1 MDGIEASSEG
11 WQTADA
17 GNRIRRADYCD
28 VGAVP
33 AISASRAL
41 TTLACSAALPR
52 WPPRA
57 LERVCTGNA
66 LWVAGPLLALMRES
80 CRLLLRSSAVGT
92 KLIAVEVAK
101 VRHVKVRC
109 TFAGSSLVTATE
121 YEGSRVKGVYFLP
134 RIESES
140 EHRAVAN
147 RGWFS
152 VVGAKHDK
160 AVMSTLAVNAAPGGM
175 LEHGRNSGRAQQRI
189 VESLG
194 FLETIRTY
202 RAITQHS
209 HSLSPSLLAIAAP
222 WTTVIALILQLL
234 KSPEPATCGGCISVI
249 GFDRKAGRA
258 SIAIPSMHGLQQKMV
273 A

>member
-1 MDGIEASSEG
+1 ME
-11 WQTADA
+11 
-17 GNRIRRADYCD
+17 
-28 VGAVP
+28 V
-33 AISASRAL
+33 
-41 TTLACSAALPR
+41 AAPWLVSFAR
-52 WPPRA
+52 DS
-57 LERVCTGNA
+57 C
-66 LWVAGPLLALMRES
+66 LLF
-80 CRLLLRSSAVGT
+80 LLGSAVGA

-101 VRHVKVRC
+101 VRHVKVWC
-109 TFAGSSLVTATE
+109 TFAGNSLVTATE

-152 VVGAKHDK
+152 VIGAKHDK

-209 HSLSPSLLAIAAP
+209 HPLSPSHSG
-222 WTTVIALILQLL
+222 TV
-234 KSPEPATCGGCISVI
+234 
-249 GFDRKAGRA
+249 KAGDCPHFT
-258 SIAIPSMHGLQQKMV
+258 AIEIS
-273 A
+273 